1 MKNLLSYFSVCC
13 LLAFAACVSA
23 ESDQNTPLKNAI
35 PEESVTGYVARI
47 RLHTPEELKAV
58 FEKAELLVAGGDK
71 FPDFDPITV
80 ILHGPELQVFARKNY
95 SIYKHI
101 VELAARLEAF
111 KVIDVRVCEVQMER
125 DGIKSGDLPA
135 FIDTVPYGPAE
146 EQRLLNKGYQYF

>member
-1 MKNLLSYFSVCC
+1 MNKICGCLVAIFLLLFTNSLF
-13 LLAFAACVSA
+13 A
-23 ESDQNTPLKNAI
+23 ESDQNSSLKNAI
-35 PEESVTGYVARI
+35 PEKRESGYVARI

-58 FEKAELLVAGGDK
+58 FEKAEMLMAEGEK

-80 ILHGPELQVFARKNY
+80 ILHGPELKVFSRKNY
-95 SIYKHI
+95 NTYKHI

-125 DGIKSGDLPA
+125 EGIQAGDLPA

-146 EQRLLNKGYQYF
+146 EQRLLNKGYKYF